1 MLLCVLCFLL
11 FGFLILFL
19 VVILYKCSSFVY
31 VCCCDD
37 VDSSLFFSSF
47 LNVLFLL
54 FFVFLCFFSQD
65 RSNGSTG
72 AMSTINET
80 SNKEVSSSSGSGLQN
95 ISTNDQVDPSMGV
108 SPISKR
114 VATGDGSNDNY
125 QKRTPKELVRSKSF
139 FFFFFF

>member
-1 MLLCVLCFLL
+1 M
-11 FGFLILFL
+11 
-19 VVILYKCSSFVY
+19 
-31 VCCCDD
+31 
-37 VDSSLFFSSF
+37 
-47 LNVLFLL
+47 
-54 FFVFLCFFSQD
+54 CFFSQD

-80 SNKEVSSSSGSGLQN
+80 SNKEGSSSGGSGLQN

-125 QKRTPKELVRSKSF
+125 QKRTLKRTSKIKKF
-139 FFFFFF
+139 FFFFFFFFLNNFFFE